1 MHRVGWRAASHVSVP
16 IPCPLVIFHA
26 PCIVTGPSASPSTFT
41 GGEFEPLRAW
51 LGDKVHSVGSR
62 ESSMDAL
69 LNSQFGEPLNP
80 EYYLAYL
87 ESKYSQL
94 YGLGAA
100 TMDAKL

>member
-1 MHRVGWRAASHVSVP
+1 
-16 IPCPLVIFHA
+16 
-26 PCIVTGPSASPSTFT
+26 
-41 GGEFEPLRAW
+41 
-51 LGDKVHSVGSR
+51 
-62 ESSMDAL
+62 MDAL